1 MQVKDRVLEALE
13 ANRGTYFSGEA
24 LAQKLAVSR
33 SAVWKAIQQLRES
46 GYPIEAASKRGYC
59 LAKDSAILSAQSIAQ
74 YLTVPQLRLE
84 VEQLVSSTNTLLRQR
99 AEAGEPEGLA
109 LVAAAQTAGRG
120 RRDHTFFSPPDTGL
134 YLSFLVRPQLSAKD
148 ALLLTTC
155 AAAAVALAIEDCA
168 GVPAEIKWVNDVF
181 CRGKKVCGILTE
193 GALDLETG
201 GLQYAIVGIGVNC
214 FPPAGGFPEDLPEA
228 GSVFAERP
236 QGIEGRSQLA
246 GAILNH
252 FFKFYPNL
260 ALFRGLPQAFPRP
273 GEGNYGAR
281 GNPDPHG
288 AGLGPGPG
296 LFPPGPRGRRHGAD
310 AFLRRGPGAPGKRQ
324 MLTTGRWA
332 DGTAQTIFFSAA
344 PRL

>member
-193 GALDLETG
+193 GALRPGDRRP
-201 GLQYAIVGIGVNC
+201 AIRHRRHRRELL
-214 FPPAGGFPEDLPEA
+214 PAGGGLPRRPA
-228 GSVFAERP
+228 GGRFRLCRTP

-252 FFKFYPNL
+252 FFEFYPNL
-260 ALFRGLPQAFPRP
+260 AQRP
-273 GEGNYGAR
+273 FFEDYRKRSLVLGKEITVLEGNQTRTALAL
-281 GNPDPHG
+281 D
-288 AGLGPGPG
+288 LDQD
-296 LFPPGPRGRRHGAD
+296 FS
-310 AFLRRGPGAPGKRQ
+310 LRVRE
-324 MLTTGRWA
+324 A
-332 DGTAQTIFFSAA
+332 DGTERTLSSGEVRVRPAKD
-344 PRL
+344 RC

>member
-201 GLQYAIVGIGVNC
+201 GLQYAIVGIGGRL
-214 FPPAGGFPEDLPEA
+214 PRRPAGGRFRLRRTAPGDRGPEPAGRGHSESLFQVLPEPCPA
-228 GSVFAERP
+228 P
-236 QGIEGRSQLA
+236 
-246 GAILNH
+246 
-252 FFKFYPNL
+252 
-260 ALFRGLPQAFPRP
+260 LFRGLPQAFPRP

-281 GNPDPHG
+281 GKPDPHG

-296 LFPPGPRGRRHGAD
+296 LFPSGPRGRRHGTD
-310 AFLRRGPGAPGKRQ
+310 AFVRRGPGAPGKRQ

-332 DGTAQTIFFSAA
+332 DGTAQTIIFSAA